1 MTRVWQAPLHRQ
13 ARHLASGR
21 WIPET
26 SRRSSRPK
34 VRKRYLTAPMGIRS
48 GTPVGKSVKGIPAQ
62 VDAKAANSTADKT
75 GSASGVI
82 NALLANVPASPTA
95 RLFLWLRTPYIAH
108 VPGVS
113 FGGNHD
119 QDIRVAD

>member
-1 MTRVWQAPLHRQ
+1 MTR
-13 ARHLASGR
+13 SGR
-21 WIPET
+21 HPCIVRLGIWHRALDTRDIAKKLATESAEAVSDSANGHSLRYA
-26 SRRSSRPK
+26 SR
-34 VRKRYLTAPMGIRS
+34 
-48 GTPVGKSVKGIPAQ
+48 KSVKGIPAQ
-62 VDAKAANSTADKT
+62 VDAKAANSTVDKT

-82 NALLANVPASPTA
+82 NALPANVPASPTA